1 LRFRRHLP
9 PVLHRRDYA
18 RLFVALLAMGL
29 GSQIVVVA
37 VGWQVY
43 AIHHSAFDLGL
54 IGLFEFLPL
63 PILALPAGHLA
74 DRFSRRAVFAA
85 SLALSVAVT
94 VGLLVVSLT
103 ASDVLWPFLVLA
115 AATGIAAALG
125 TPAARALPPMLVPFD
140 LVESAMALRSI
151 AFQIGFA
158 VGPAIGGL
166 LFAVR
171 PELAYGIAAALLAC
185 GLISVSSVREPSRDE
200 AAEDVPAMGLDN
212 LLAGFRFIRRT
223 PVLLGAITLDLFAVL
238 FGGAVALLPLF
249 ARSVLHTGPFGL
261 GVLRTAPA
269 IGALLAGVMLTRRPL
284 GGRVGRTLLVVVA
297 AFGASM
303 IVFALSHSFAL
314 SFVALA
320 VSGFVDMISMN
331 IRSTTIALATPN
343 ELRGRVLAI
352 EMVFVS
358 ASNELGAFES
368 GVAAALLG
376 AVTAVVAGGVVTIG
390 LAASWAFLFPSLA
403 AIDRFED
410 VHAGRVEGGADRP
423 YPPGSPA

>member
-1 LRFRRHLP
+1 
-9 PVLHRRDYA
+9 
-18 RLFVALLAMGL
+18 MGL
-29 GSQIVVVA
+29 GSQMVAVA

-43 AIHHSAFDLGL
+43 SIHHSAFDLGL

-115 AATGIAAALG
+115 AATGIATALG
-125 TPAARALPPMLVPFD
+125 TPAARALPPTLVPLD

-171 PELAYGIAAALLAC
+171 PELAYGTAAALLAC
-185 GLISVSSVREPSRDE
+185 GLVSVSAVREPEE
-200 AAEDVPAMGLDN
+200 AGVELPALGIDN

-249 ARSVLHTGPFGL
+249 AQSVLHTGPFGL

-269 IGALLAGVMLTRRPL
+269 VGALLAGVMLTRRPL
-284 GGRVGRTLLVVVA
+284 GGRVGRTLLIVVA

-368 GVAAALLG
+368 GIAAALLG
-376 AVTAVVAGGVVTIG
+376 AVTAVVAGGVITIG
-390 LAASWAFLFPSLA
+390 LAASWPFLFPALA

>member
-1 LRFRRHLP
+1 M
-9 PVLHRRDYA
+9 
-18 RLFVALLAMGL
+18 VA
-29 GSQIVVVA
+29 VA

-43 AIHHSAFDLGL
+43 AIHHSALDLGL

-74 DRFSRRAVFAA
+74 DRFSRRSVFAA
-85 SLALSVAVT
+85 SLALAVAVT

-103 ASDVLWPFLVLA
+103 DSDVLWPFLVLA
-115 AATGIAAALG
+115 AATGIATALG
-125 TPAARALPPMLVPFD
+125 TPAARALPPMLVPPD
-140 LVESAMALRSI
+140 LLASAMALRSI
-151 AFQIGFA
+151 AAQIGFV

-171 PELAYGIAAALLAC
+171 PELAYVTAAGLLAG
-185 GLISVSSVREPSRDE
+185 GLVCVLAVREPPIRT
-200 AAEDVPAMGLDN
+200 AGDVPVLGADN
-212 LLAGFRFIRRT
+212 LLAGFGFMRRT
-223 PVLLGAITLDLFAVL
+223 PVVLGAITLDLFAVL

-249 ARSVLHTGPFGL
+249 ASSVLHTGPFGL
-261 GVLRTAPA
+261 GILRTAPA
-269 IGALLAGVMLTRRPL
+269 IGALLAGVLLARHPL
-284 GGRVGRTLLVVVA
+284 GGRVGRTLLLAVG

-314 SFVALA
+314 SFGALA

-331 IRSTTIALATPN
+331 IRSTTIALATPD

-376 AVTAVVAGGVVTIG
+376 AVSAVVAGGVVTIG
-390 LAASWAFLFPSLA
+390 LAASWAFLFPALA

-410 VHAGRVEGGADRP
+410 VYVGRVEPGADRP
-423 YPPGSPA
+423 HPARSPARSR

>member
-1 LRFRRHLP
+1 MHIP
-9 PVLHRRDYA
+9 PVLRRRSYA

-29 GSQIVVVA
+29 GSQMVAVA

-43 AIHHSAFDLGL
+43 AIHRSALDLGL
-54 IGLFEFLPL
+54 IGLLEFVPLPL
-63 PILALPAGHLA
+63 LALPAGHLA
-74 DRFSRRAVFAA
+74 DRFSRRTIFAA
-85 SLALSVAVT
+85 SLALNVAVT

-103 ASDVLWPFLVLA
+103 ASHVLWPFLVLA
-115 AATGIAAALG
+115 AATGAATALG
-125 TPAARALPPMLVPFD
+125 TPAARALPPMLVPLD
-140 LVESAMALRSI
+140 LIESAMALRSI

-158 VGPAIGGL
+158 GGPAIGGL

-171 PELAYGIAAALLAC
+171 PELAYGAAAALLAC
-185 GLISVSSVREPSRDE
+185 GFVSVAGVREPE
-200 AAEDVPAMGLDN
+200 APPTEATQATRLDD
-212 LLAGFRFIRRT
+212 LLAGFHFMRRT

-249 ARSVLHTGPFGL
+249 ARSVLHTGPVGL

-269 IGALLAGVMLTRRPL
+269 VGALAAGILIAQRPL
-284 GGRVGRTLLVVVA
+284 GGRVGHTLLLVVA

-303 IVFALSHSFAL
+303 IVFGLSHSFAL
-314 SFVALA
+314 SLGALA

-331 IRSTTIALATPN
+331 IRSTTAALATPN

-352 EMVFVS
+352 EMVFIS

-376 AVTAVVAGGVVTIG
+376 ATTAVVAGGVITIG
-390 LAASWAFLFPSLA
+390 LAAVWAFAFPSLA
-403 AIDRFED
+403 ATGRFED
-410 VHAGRVEGGADRP
+410 VHAGRVGGRADRP
-423 YPPGSPA
+423 HSSGSPA

>member
-1 LRFRRHLP
+1 LRLRRHLP
-9 PVLHRRDYA
+9 PVLHRRNYA
-18 RLFVALLAMGL
+18 LLVAALLAMGL
-29 GSQIVVVA
+29 GSQMVAVA

-54 IGLFEFLPL
+54 IGLAEFVPL

-74 DRFSRRAVFAA
+74 DRFSRRAVLAA

-115 AATGIAAALG
+115 AAAGVATALG

-140 LVESAMALRSI
+140 LVESAMAVRSI
-151 AFQIGFA
+151 ASQIGFV

-171 PELAYGIAAALLAC
+171 PELAYGTAAALLAV
-185 GLISVSSVREPSRDE
+185 GLVSVSAVREPEE
-200 AAEDVPAMGLDN
+200 AAADVPALGVDN
-212 LLAGFRFIRRT
+212 LLAGFRFMRRT
-223 PVLLGAITLDLFAVL
+223 PVMLGAITLDLFAVL

-269 IGALLAGVMLTRRPL
+269 VGALLAGVMLTRRPL
-284 GGRVGRTLLVVVA
+284 GGRVGRTLLLVVA
-297 AFGASM
+297 AFGACM

-314 SFVALA
+314 SFGALA

-331 IRSTTIALATPN
+331 IRSTTVALATPN

-368 GVAAALLG
+368 GVAAALFG
-376 AVTAVVAGGVVTIG
+376 AVTAVVAGGAITIG
-390 LAASWAFLFPSLA
+390 LAASWPFFFPALA

-410 VHAGRVEGGADRP
+410 VHAGRVDGSADRP